1 MTDPH
6 DEGVFLTLAD
16 FLADRQRKRMTLC
29 DDLNMRGDKPVL
41 NIVLFADCMIL
52 SSVLDQRCL
61 LQFSF
66 DLRPTPR
73 RLHVFAEE
81 QFRQR
86 LLEMSEENSELKARV
101 AELESKLAGQQQLQ
115 RRVRSLEKYN
125 DDLQRTANNM
135 VANKQ
140 ALEHEVSCVPACGG
154 G

>member
-1 MTDPH
+1 
-6 DEGVFLTLAD
+6 
-16 FLADRQRKRMTLC
+16 MTLC

-41 NIVLFADCMIL
+41 NIVLFADCVIL

-140 ALEHEVSCVPACGG
+140 ALEHEVSGYARACVHACGG

>member
-1 MTDPH
+1 MF
-6 DEGVFLTLAD
+6 VAIFV
-16 FLADRQRKRMTLC
+16 R
-29 DDLNMRGDKPVL
+29 
-41 NIVLFADCMIL
+41 FASD
-52 SSVLDQRCL
+52 
-61 LQFSF
+61 
-66 DLRPTPR
+66 TAR
-73 RLHVFAEE
+73 RLRVFTEE

-140 ALEHEVSCVPACGG
+140 ALEHEVSSYARVPACVRVVVGNH
-154 G
+154 